1 MAISSFLERKNAIFQ
16 SGMYQ
21 DPYEVIGSF
30 VLAGATVTIP
40 VFGGHIRSV
49 TRIANATPTIAFRVR
64 LLEQLPG
71 LGKGHLAR
79 SAGGDP
85 RLVIEAFAR
94 GPNAAANDTQV
105 YTTNVLETGINPAVA
120 SPAFVLG
127 RDIDIIVVQSA
138 ISGAALG
145 TAVDTAGIVVSFVI
159 KGARVP
165 VRT

>member
-1 MAISSFLERKNAIFQ
+1 MSSLERKAAIFQ
-16 SGMYQ
+16 SNRYQ
-21 DPYEVIGSF
+21 DPYEVTGSF

-40 VFGGHIRSV
+40 VFGGHIQSV
-49 TRIANATPTIAFRVR
+49 TRIANATPTIAFRVQ

-71 LGKGHLAR
+71 LGKGHQAF

-94 GPNAAANDTQV
+94 GPNGAANGTQIYAV
-105 YTTNVLETGINPAVA
+105 NVLETGINPAVA
-120 SPAFVLG
+120 SPAFVTG
-127 RDIDIIVVQSA
+127 RDIDIIVFQSA
-138 ISGAALG
+138 VAGANLG
-145 TAVDTAGIVVSFVI
+145 AAVDTAGIIVSFTI